1 MISRQQFAFLLERHG
16 PATFFVAGLLAGC
29 FLSIPE
35 EKLFLSTLATV
46 GALLSSLTGV
56 SISGFLS
63 LKTDIAEAL
72 RERGFYKRLMRYA
85 QQSVMLSLLMACT
98 AIVGFFVSSACG
110 YGHVYPPILW
120 GVSLSAFVAFFRV
133 FRLLIQIGG
142 FYREPRE
149 ET

>member
-1 MISRQQFAFLLERHG
+1 MISRQQLAFLWERRG
-16 PATFFVAGLLAGC
+16 PAIFFVAGLLAGH

-35 EKLFLSTLATV
+35 EKLFLSTIATV

-72 RERGFYKRLMRYA
+72 RGKGFYKRLMRYA
-85 QQSVMLSLLMACT
+85 QQSVVLSLLMACT
-98 AIVGFFVSSACG
+98 AIAGFFVSSTCG
-110 YGHVYPPILW
+110 YGYVYPPILW

-142 FYREPRE
+142 FYSEPE
-149 ET
+149 KDS